1 MNSVEACGADDWF
14 AIVNIRIH
22 LPKDTQAGG
31 GVEGLRTAR
40 YHCES
45 QRTALRWSHRPST
58 EENPVDLVLENSGE
72 IALWMRPSGSV
83 RKGQMTAIGIFNVLA
98 FPGSCGIV
106 ASCHVSPNRTSCFLF
121 YFIANLLLTIFVSL
135 LSMNNV
141 IFEDPSHQR
150 PRPQRSAQAPF
161 VDIVPSQKCATS
173 EQRACD
179 QNPVLVAADVNIG
192 DRANFL
198 GMLTIY
204 VVLASGLRHDC
215 CVKRREVR
223 ETTTPGHFDSSDR
236 TWQGKYHDKG
246 GTTSTLLLYF
256 TKVGPTD
263 AAPDCDS
270 MLDGGS
276 FKYGHTPRSNNEATD

>member
-106 ASCHVSPNRTSCFLF
+106 ASCH
-121 YFIANLLLTIFVSL
+121 
-135 LSMNNV
+135 
-141 IFEDPSHQR
+141 
-150 PRPQRSAQAPF
+150 
-161 VDIVPSQKCATS
+161 KCATS